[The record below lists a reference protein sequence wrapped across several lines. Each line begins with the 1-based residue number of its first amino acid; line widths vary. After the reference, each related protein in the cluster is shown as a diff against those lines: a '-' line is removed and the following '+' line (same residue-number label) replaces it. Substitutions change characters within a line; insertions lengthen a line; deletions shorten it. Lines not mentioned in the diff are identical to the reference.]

1 MCSCL
6 NCQRMALYPEDR
18 SNYPPQTHYT
28 SYFQTQ
34 SYYTSPSSHST
45 LLAPTSTPFEYPT
58 ASTSSYQPPVYYPNP
73 SQPQYSFNPT
83 GLSIPHSSSA
93 SPLISPENDWQPYT
107 TSSQTRDDSTLY
119 SHPHRPELATHPP
132 RSPLRNPSFEE
143 SSVGQ
148 RSHSDPQLLM
158 APSDSSAPFG
168 DRLPQRRAS
177 GGSIVEGPSSRRG
190 STLSTLSG
198 YSGLPAAVV
207 GDEGDS
213 GPETMRN
220 ESITVSSAF
229 PFVAYHSTDLTSCVQ
244 PFVSKLA
251 FLLSEDND
259 WIRWDSK
266 GTSFFFAQHRE
277 EFADCLA
284 QVYRHGSAHSFIRQ
298 LNICESHLWLRVRL
312 LNRTNSRA
320 DSSLFLFF
328 FR

>member
-107 TSSQTRDDSTLY
+107 TSTQTRDDSTLY

-132 RSPLRNPSFEE
+132 HSPLRNPSFEE

-158 APSDSSAPFG
+158 APSDSSAPIG

-198 YSGLPAAVV
+198 YNGLPAAVV

-229 PFVAYHSTDLTSCVQ
+229 PFVAYHSTDLASLLRLAVRIETCFPSQRGQRLDSMGFKRDFVFLRSTSRRICR
-244 PFVSKLA
+244 
-251 FLLSEDND
+251 LS
-259 WIRWDSK
+259 S
-266 GTSFFFAQHRE
+266 
-277 EFADCLA
+277 
-284 QVYRHGSAHSFIRQ
+284 
-298 LNICESHLWLRVRL
+298 
-312 LNRTNSRA
+312 
-320 DSSLFLFF
+320 SSLSTWECSQLHSTTQHL
-328 FR
+328 